1 MSSTPVL
8 DAIVDLRQTY
18 PKCPFVVL
26 VPKVQHGY
34 SLTGGLAR
42 RSGAWEGVTAVP
54 PAQFASQ
61 IAALD
66 QVLSGASEVLPVGR
80 LFHAADILERMAPN
94 LQDATAPGAH
104 HLARTV
110 AEAVHTLRL
119 DAVDPE
125 RIHAYA
131 AETSTDSTMQI
142 VADGYEAYV
151 DVLSE
156 QRFFDDATMF
166 EWAEQRVRSGQAP
179 GVENTAFVLLN
190 AVDLPQR
197 AYQFVDALREHG
209 AAFVRTGASTP
220 HRAPRES
227 APMRFPDVD
236 VHALAEPETDNP
248 PTSFVRAVGALSE
261 ADAVMRDI
269 LTGTV
274 PFDDITIAYTTSSPY
289 ASLLRDRAERAGIPA
304 LSGPGQP
311 ALLTR
316 TGRALHQLYEWVR
329 EDFAPPRLVAM
340 LREGLIR
347 FDHWNEAEGEAEL
360 SPATVASMIAERSYE
375 TGRMGLLNGLRQ
387 AVQHAEEEAQ
397 EQETDRAR
405 LHARR
410 QRLVYRLVADLI
422 DLMQPGTRE
431 NAPDEPGGIRIDEQ
445 KLRAPVTLQAVARGS
460 VQFLERFGPVDDV
473 SEDTPEEQRTLDQ
486 SARNRFYEELLDLQN
501 YGARLESESRRVASL
516 LQKWISTQ
524 NVQPQQE
531 RPGHVHILPLESVG
545 YSDRSHLYV
554 VGMDSTS
561 FDAPVGENGLL
572 GETDRHILQDLDP
585 SSGPASLTAADELL
599 WRSGQAL
606 ARHRGPVTFYT
617 RTFDV
622 NAGEEC
628 DPSAFFLAKER
639 HAGEG
644 CSRRA
649 AALIPAADD
658 LALSGRDVWLA
669 AYAAGREQT
678 GRVQTSSPTLDPGE
692 TARNRLT
699 AVYPRIVDGEAARAA
714 RASEEYTEHDGLLPP
729 GTYDDLDLLSAGTG
743 PVSASRLQ
751 TLAESPYLYFLKYVL
766 GVRPL
771 DEPALDDEPWL
782 NSLRKGTLLHTIYER
797 FVQELDGRV
806 PDASDEPALLALVDA
821 VLEEEAE
828 RFEPPSAMVKEAAR
842 QELVRNARVFL
853 RAERMRDPDVVPT
866 YFELGFGMPDQ
877 ENNQFDPA
885 PMPLHGDTLF
895 LQGKIDRVD
904 RHASTGALT
913 IWDYKTGKAGSY
925 DESDPLQNGKT
936 LQWALYAYA
945 IEALTGETVEHSGYF
960 FANTTEVGARIQF
973 DPAPHRAETT
983 RILEA
988 LRNLT
993 KTGTFPVTPRLKD
1006 VNGWMWNGYD
1016 RLVQDLDTR
1025 RREVRPK
1032 AKAYPEDR
1040 PKPPGF

>member
-1 MSSTPVL
+1 MSSTPLL

-18 PKCPFVVL
+18 PKRPFVVL

-34 SLTGGLAR
+34 SLAGAMAR
-42 RSGAWEGVTAVP
+42 CSGAWEGVTAVP
-54 PAQFASQ
+54 PAQYARQ

-80 LFHAADILERMAPN
+80 LFHAADILERMAPE
-94 LQDATAPGAH
+94 LQGTTAPGAH

-119 DAVDPE
+119 DAVEPD

-131 AETSTDSTMQI
+131 AETSTDRTMQI

-151 DVLSE
+151 DILNE
-156 QRFFDDATMF
+156 QRFFDDATVF
-166 EWAEQRVRSGQAP
+166 EWAEQRIRSEQAP
-179 GVENTAFVLLN
+179 GVENTVFVLLN

-197 AYQFVDALREHG
+197 AYQFVDALRENG

-227 APMRFPDVD
+227 ALMRFPDAD
-236 VHALAEPETDNP
+236 VHEPAELETGDP
-248 PTSFVRAVGALSE
+248 PTSFVRAVGTLSE

-269 LTGTV
+269 LTGNV

-316 TGRALHQLYEWVR
+316 TGRALNHLYEWVR

-347 FDHWNEAEGEAEL
+347 FDHWNEAEGHAQL
-360 SPATVASMIAERSYE
+360 SPAKAASMIAERSYE
-375 TGRMGLLNGLRQ
+375 TGRMGLLNGLRR
-387 AVQHAEEEAQ
+387 AVRHAEEEAQ

-405 LHARR
+405 LRAQR
-410 QRLVYRLVADLI
+410 QRLVYRLTAELV
-422 DLMQPGTRE
+422 DLMQPETLKK
-431 NAPDEPGGIRIDEQ
+431 APDQPGGIRIDRGKIE
-445 KLRAPVTLQAVARGS
+445 ANVTLQDVARGS

-473 SEDTPEEQRTLDQ
+473 PDDTPEEQRTLDQ
-486 SARNRFYEELLDLQN
+486 AARNRFYEELLDLQN
-501 YGARLESESRRVASL
+501 YGARLESKSRRVASL

-531 RPGHVHILPLESVG
+531 RPGHVHILPLESIG

-554 VGMDSTS
+554 VGMDSAS

-585 SSGPASLTAADELL
+585 DAGRSSLTAADELL
-599 WRSGQAL
+599 WRSEQAL

-639 HAGEG
+639 SAGEN

-649 AALIPAADD
+649 AALIPSADD

-669 AYAAGREQT
+669 AYAARREH
-678 GRVQTSSPTLDPGE
+678 TSSPLLDPGE
-692 TARNRLT
+692 TARDRLK

-743 PVSASRLQ
+743 SVSASRLQ
-751 TLAESPYLYFLKYVL
+751 TLAESPYIYFLKYVL

-771 DEPALDDEPWL
+771 EEPALDDEPWL
-782 NSLRKGTLLHTIYER
+782 NSLRKGNLLHAIYER

-806 PDASDEPALLALVDA
+806 PDASDEPALLALVDT
-821 VLEEEAE
+821 VLEEEATS
-828 RFEPPSAMVKEAAR
+828 FEPPSEMVKQAAR
-842 QELVRNARVFL
+842 QELVRNARVFF
-853 RAERMRDPDVVPT
+853 RAERIRDPQVIPT
-866 YFELGFGMPDQ
+866 YFELGFGVSEE
-877 ENNQFDPA
+877 ENNPFDPA
-885 PMPLHGDTLF
+885 PMPLNGDTLF

-904 RHASTGALT
+904 RHAETGALT
-913 IWDYKTGKAGSY
+913 IWDYKTGKAESY
-925 DESDPLQNGKT
+925 DESDPLQKGKT

-945 IEALTGETVEHSGYF
+945 MEALTGETVERSGYF
-960 FANTTEVGARIQF
+960 FANTTEVGARISF
-973 DPAPHRAETT
+973 DPAPHRAET
-983 RILEA
+983 RQILDA

-993 KTGTFPVTPRLKD
+993 RTGTFPVTPRLKD
-1006 VNGWMWNGYD
+1006 VNAWMWNGYD

-1032 AKAYPEDR
+1032 SKAYPEDR

>member
-8 DAIVDLRQTY
+8 DAVVDLRQTY
-18 PKCPFVVL
+18 PNRPFVVL

-34 SLTGGLAR
+34 SLAGGLAR
-42 RSGAWEGVTAVP
+42 RVGTWEDVTAVP
-54 PAQFASQ
+54 PAHFARQ

-66 QVLSGASEVLPVGR
+66 RVLSGASEVLPVGR
-80 LFHAADILERMAPN
+80 LFHAADILSRMAPN

-119 DAVDPE
+119 DAVDPG
-125 RIHAYA
+125 RIHEYA
-131 AETSTDSTMQI
+131 AESSTDSTMQI

-156 QRFFDDATMF
+156 QNFFDDATIF
-166 EWAEQRVRSGQAP
+166 EWAEQRVRAGEAP

-197 AYQFVDALREHG
+197 AYQFVDALQEHG
-209 AAFVRTGASTP
+209 AAFVRVGASTP

-227 APMRFPDVD
+227 ALMRFPDVD
-236 VHALAEPETDNP
+236 VHAPADPEPEIP

-316 TGRALHQLYEWVR
+316 TGRVLHHLYEWIR
-329 EDFAPPRLVAM
+329 DDFAPPRLVAM

-347 FDHWNEAEGEAEL
+347 FDHWNEVEAGAEL
-360 SPATVASMIAERSYE
+360 SPARAASMIAERSYE
-375 TGRMGLLNGLRQ
+375 TGRMGLLNGLRR
-387 AVQHAEEEAQ
+387 AVQQTEKEAK
-397 EQETDRAR
+397 EKETDRAR
-405 LHARR
+405 LRAQY
-410 QRLVYRLVADLI
+410 QRLVYRLAAELI
-422 DLMQPGTRE
+422 DLMQPKTLE
-431 NAPDEPGGIRIDEQ
+431 KAPDEPDGIRINREMIEA
-445 KLRAPVTLQAVARGS
+445 KVTLQAVAHGS
-460 VQFLERFGPVDDV
+460 VQFLERFGPVDDG
-473 SEDTPEEQRTLDQ
+473 SDTPEDQRTLDEA
-486 SARNRFYEELLDLQN
+486 ARNRFYEELLDLQN
-501 YGARLESESRRVASL
+501 YGAELKAKSRRVASL

-554 VGMDSTS
+554 VGMDSAS
-561 FDAPVGENGLL
+561 FDAPIGENGLL

-585 SSGPASLTAADELL
+585 GARPASLTAADELL
-599 WRSGQAL
+599 WRSEQAL

-639 HAGEG
+639 YAEDGH
-644 CSRRA
+644 SRRT
-649 AALIPAADD
+649 AALIPSADD
-658 LALSGRDVWLA
+658 LALSERDVWLA
-669 AYAAGREQT
+669 AYAAGRVHT
-678 GRVQTSSPTLDPGE
+678 ASPVLDPGE
-692 TARNRLT
+692 TARNRLE
-699 AVYPRIVDGEAARAA
+699 AVYPRMVDGEAAHAA
-714 RASEEYTEHDGLLPP
+714 RASEVYTEHDGLLPL
-729 GTYDDLDLLSAGTG
+729 GTYDNLDLLSAGSG

-751 TLAESPYLYFLKYVL
+751 TLAESPYIYFLKYVL

-782 NSLRKGTLLHTIYER
+782 NRLRKGTLLHAIYER

-806 PDASDEPALLALVDA
+806 PDASDEPTLLAVVDA
-821 VLEEEAE
+821 VLEDEVQS
-828 RFEPPSAMVKEAAR
+828 FEPPSEMVKEAAR
-842 QELVRNARVFL
+842 QELVRNARVFF
-853 RAERMRDPDVVPT
+853 RAERMRDPDVIPT
-866 YFELGFGMPDQ
+866 YFEVGFGVSEE

-885 PMPLHGDTLF
+885 PMPLNGDMLF

-925 DESDPLQNGKT
+925 DESDPLQKGKT

-945 IEALTGETVEHSGYF
+945 IEALTGETVERSGYF
-960 FANTTEVGARIQF
+960 FANTQEVGTRIQF
-973 DPAPHRAETT
+973 DPVPYRTETA
-983 RILEA
+983 RILDA

-1040 PKPPGF
+1040 PKPLSF

>member
-1 MSSTPVL
+1 ML
-8 DAIVDLRQTY
+8 DALVDLRQTY
-18 PKCPFVVL
+18 PTQPFVVL
-26 VPKVQHGY
+26 VPKAQHGY

-42 RSGAWEGVTAVP
+42 RSGAWEGVTPVP
-54 PAQFASQ
+54 PVHIARQV
-61 IAALD
+61 AALD
-66 QVLSGASEVLPVGR
+66 IVRSGASEVLPVGR
-80 LFHAADILERMAPN
+80 LFHAADILSRMASN

-110 AEAVHTLRL
+110 ADAVDTLRL
-119 DAVDPE
+119 DALDPE
-125 RIHAYA
+125 RIHEYA

-151 DVLSE
+151 DVLSR
-156 QRFFDDATMF
+156 QNFFDDATLF
-166 EWAEQRVRSGQAP
+166 EWAEERVRSGQAP
-179 GVENTAFVLLN
+179 GVEDTVFVLLN
-190 AVDLPQR
+190 TVDLPQR
-197 AYQFVDALREHG
+197 AYRFVDALRKHG
-209 AAFVRTGASTP
+209 AAFVRTGASAP
-220 HRAPRES
+220 HRAPREC
-227 APMRFPDVD
+227 AMMRFPDVD
-236 VHALAEPETDNP
+236 VHAPAEPEPENP

-269 LTGTV
+269 LNDNV
-274 PFDDITIAYTTSSPY
+274 PFDDITVAYTTSSPY

-304 LSGPGQP
+304 RSGPGQP

-329 EDFAPPRLVAM
+329 DDFAPPRLIAM
-340 LREGLIR
+340 LREGMIR
-347 FDHWNEAEGEAEL
+347 FEHWTEAERQAGL
-360 SPATVASMIAERSYE
+360 SPAKAASMIAKRSYE
-375 TGRMGLLNGLRQ
+375 TGRTGLLNGLRR
-387 AVQHAEEEAQ
+387 AVQQAEKEAK
-397 EQETDRAR
+397 EQETDAAR
-405 LHARR
+405 LRAQH
-410 QRLVYRLVADLI
+410 QRLVYRLAADLI
-422 DLMQPGTRE
+422 NLMQPGARE
-431 NAPDEPGGIRIDEQ
+431 EAPDEPGGIRIDEGELQ
-445 KLRAPVTLQAVARGS
+445 AQVTLQAVARGS
-460 VQFLERFGPVDDV
+460 VQFLERFGPVVDV
-473 SEDTPEEQRTLDQ
+473 SDDTPEEERTLDEA
-486 SARNRFYEELLDLQN
+486 ARNRFYEELLDLQN
-501 YGARLESESRRVASL
+501 YGAELKAKSRRVASL

-524 NVQPQQE
+524 NVQPQKE

-585 SSGPASLTAADELL
+585 SAGPASLTAADELL
-599 WRSGQAL
+599 WRSEQAL

-639 HAGEG
+639 YAGEG
-644 CSRRA
+644 GSRRV
-649 AALIPAADD
+649 AALIPSAGD

-678 GRVQTSSPTLDPGE
+678 SSPMLDPSE
-692 TARNRLT
+692 TARDRLRM
-699 AVYPRIVDGEAARAA
+699 VYPRIVDGEAAHAA
-714 RASEEYTEHDGLLPP
+714 RASEVYTEHDGLLPL
-729 GTYDDLDLLSAGTG
+729 GTYDDLDLLSPGTG

-751 TLAESPYLYFLKYVL
+751 TLAESPYIYFLKYVL

-782 NSLRKGTLLHTIYER
+782 NSLRKGTLLHAIYER
-797 FVQELDGRV
+797 FVQGLDGRV
-806 PDASDEPALLALVDA
+806 PDASDEPALLALVDT
-821 VLEEEAE
+821 VLEEEAQS
-828 RFEPPSAMVKEAAR
+828 FEPPSEMVKEAAR
-842 QELVRNARVFL
+842 HELARNAQVFF
-853 RAERMRDPDVVPT
+853 RAERMRDPDVISA
-866 YFELGFGMPDQ
+866 YFELGFGVSER

-885 PMPLHGDTLF
+885 PMPLNGDMLL

-925 DESDPLQNGKT
+925 DESDPLQKGKT

-945 IEALTGETVEHSGYF
+945 MEALTGETVEHSGYF

-973 DPAPHRAETT
+973 DPAPHRAEAAQ
-983 RILEA
+983 ILDA
-988 LRNLT
+988 LRHLT

-1025 RREVRPK
+1025 RREIRPK

-1040 PKPPGF
+1040 PKPPSF